1 MVKDYKLNDFVFS
14 LSLWPIPL
22 LLSTFQTQ
30 THLHT
35 TKRETVKNS
44 AVHHILLFPIP
55 LGALKLN
62 SILQFGAVPM
72 WRAGTLPAQNVT
84 VQRSSQKGCVLH
96 KPTDCTATS
105 LPHLASEGPVTKNF
119 WFLISLSDNVT
130 SLQKE

>member
-1 MVKDYKLNDFVFS
+1 MTLCFLYHYDPSLFS
-14 LSLWPIPL
+14 SQPSKHKPIYIRLRNSQEFSSP
-22 LLSTFQTQ
+22 SYSPFPNTFRSSQAKF
-30 THLHT
+30 HP
-35 TKRETVKNS
+35 TVWSSPHVEGRN
-44 AVHHILLFPIP
+44 P
-55 LGALKLN
+55 
-62 SILQFGAVPM
+62 
-72 WRAGTLPAQNVT
+72 PAQNVT